1 MTAIVDELKRKIAQ
15 AEADGSQVIGIRLTA
30 EMAKEIRWELTQMYG
45 QDPGE
50 ELTLLF
56 GAEVLSQDADELSFE
71 K

>member
-1 MTAIVDELKRKIAQ
+1 MTAIVDELQRKIAQ